1 MELLMKRIAFFFLLM
16 FSINLFSQTKIDSL
30 ENQLKIVNKNE
41 KIDILNELSQ
51 LYYETSPQKT
61 IEYSNQ
67 ALELSQQYN
76 YKDGE
81 VQALKNIGVG
91 NYYLSN
97 YDIALEYYFKSLE
110 ILKEIEDKEGASI
123 ILNNIGVIYWK
134 LFDFEKAL
142 EIYNESLKVMK
153 EFENKEGIA
162 RAQNNIGLIYM
173 TLQNYDKALEY
184 FTKSLTNM
192 EELGNKNNLAYCL
205 NNIGIIYWYL
215 ENYDKSLEYYLRSYT
230 INKEID
236 NKYGIAGS
244 LKNIGGIYVKL
255 EEYDNSIIYLEESLK
270 LAKEI
275 EAKDLIQNIYIA
287 FSELFSVKEDYK
299 KALEYF
305 TLYSLVK
312 DSIFTKESSE
322 RIAEM
327 QTKYET
333 EKKEQEN
340 EILKKDIEIQRLK
353 INKQQN
359 FRNLLLVISVFIL
372 FLAFIIYTLYRSKQK
387 VNIMLNQKNIQIEQ
401 ANKELSEKNK
411 ELEIH
416 REHINLVNQILRHD
430 IKNNLTVINS
440 AVRLFLKDGTK
451 NLIHAIQASVSKS
464 LSLINS
470 MQEIE
475 KFMDSNKKVKLIDLR
490 KVINRVAESH
500 FDFDIDISVTGKAEV
515 LADEAVSSVFDNL
528 FNNAITHG
536 KADKINVEIKQIKND
551 YEVRISD
558 NGLGIPDEIKDK
570 LFDEGFTFGDEGHSG
585 LGLYI
590 VKKKM
595 DSYGG
600 SVSIDDNQPKGTV
613 FILTFRKVG

>member
-1 MELLMKRIAFFFLLM
+1 MKRIAFFFLLM

-30 ENQLKIVNKNE
+30 ENQLIIVNKNE

-51 LYYETSPQKT
+51 LYYELSPQKT
-61 IEYSNQ
+61 IEYSNR
-67 ALELSQQYN
+67 ALELSQQSN
-76 YKDGE
+76 YKEGE
-81 VQALKNIGVG
+81 AQALKNIGTG
-91 NYYLSN
+91 NYFQSN

-110 ILKEIEDKEGASI
+110 ILEEIEDKEGASS
-123 ILNNIGVIYWK
+123 ILNNIGIIYWK

-142 EIYNESLKVMK
+142 EIYNESLKVMR

-173 TLQNYDKALEY
+173 ALQNYDKALEY
-184 FTKSLTNM
+184 FIKSLKIM
-192 EELGNKNNLAYCL
+192 EEVGNKNNTAYCL

-275 EAKDLIQNIYIA
+275 EAKDLIQNIYVA

-305 TLYSLVK
+305 TLYTAVK
-312 DSIFTKESSE
+312 DSIFTSESSE

-340 EILKKDIEIQRLK
+340 EILKKDIEIQRLE

-372 FLAFIIYTLYRSKQK
+372 FLAFIIYTRYRSKQK

-416 REHINLVNQILRHD
+416 REHINLINQILRHD
-430 IKNNLTVINS
+430 IRNNLTVINS

-451 NLIHAIQASVSKS
+451 NLIHAIQANVSKS

-475 KFMDSNKKVKLIDLR
+475 KFMDSNKAVKLIDLR
-490 KVINRVAESH
+490 RVINRVAESH

-551 YEVRISD
+551 CEVRISD

-570 LFDEGFTFGDEGHSG
+570 LFEEGFTFGDEGHSG

-590 VKKKM
+590 VKKTM

-600 SVSIDDNQPKGTV
+600 SVSIEDNQPKGSV
-613 FILTFRKVG
+613 FILTFKKVG

>member
-1 MELLMKRIAFFFLLM
+1 MKKVAFFFLLM
-16 FSINLFSQTKIDSL
+16 LSINLFSQTKIDSL
-30 ENQLKIVNKNE
+30 ETQLKIVNKNE

-51 LYYETSPQKT
+51 LYYEILPQKT
-61 IEYSNQ
+61 IEYSNR
-67 ALELSQQYN
+67 ALELSQQSN
-76 YKDGE
+76 YKEGE
-81 VQALKNIGVG
+81 AQALKNIGTG
-91 NYYLSN
+91 NYYQSN

-110 ILKEIEDKEGASI
+110 ILEEIEDKEGASS
-123 ILNNIGVIYWK
+123 ILNNIGIIYWK
-134 LFDFEKAL
+134 LYDFEKAL
-142 EIYNESLKVMK
+142 EIYNESLKVMRK
-153 EFENKEGIA
+153 FENKEGIA

-184 FTKSLTNM
+184 FIKSLKIM
-192 EELGNKNNLAYCL
+192 EEVGNKNNTAYCL

-215 ENYDKSLEYYLRSYT
+215 ENYDKSLEYYLKSYT

-255 EEYDNSIIYLEESLK
+255 EEYDNSIIYYKESLK

-287 FSELFSVKEDYK
+287 FSELYSVKNDYE

-305 TLYSLVK
+305 TLYTAVK

-340 EILKKDIEIQRLK
+340 EILKKDIEIQRLE
-353 INKQQN
+353 INKQQH
-359 FRNLLLVISVFIL
+359 FRNLLIIISIFIL
-372 FLAFIIYTLYRSKQK
+372 FLTFIIYTRYRSKQK
-387 VNIMLNQKNIQIEQ
+387 VNFILNQKNIQIEQ

-416 REHINLVNQILRHD
+416 REHINLINQILRHD
-430 IKNNLTVINS
+430 IRNNLTVINS

-451 NLIHAIQASVSKS
+451 NLIHAIQANVSKS

-475 KFMDSNKKVKLIDLR
+475 KFMDSNKTVKLIDLR
-490 KVINRVAESH
+490 KVINQVAESH

-515 LADEAVSSVFDNL
+515 LADEAVSSVLDNL

-551 YEVRISD
+551 CEVRISD

-570 LFDEGFTFGDEGHSG
+570 LFEEGFTFGDEGHSG

-590 VKKKM
+590 VKKTM

-600 SVSIDDNQPKGTV
+600 SVSIEDNQPKGTV

>member
-1 MELLMKRIAFFFLLM
+1 MKRIAFFFLLM

-30 ENQLKIVNKNE
+30 ENQLKIVIKTE

-51 LYYETSPQKT
+51 HYCEISPQKT

-123 ILNNIGVIYWK
+123 ILNNIGIIYWK
-134 LFDFEKAL
+134 LSDFEKAL
-142 EIYNESLKVMK
+142 EIYNESLKVME

-173 TLQNYDKALEY
+173 TLQNYDKALGY
-184 FTKSLTNM
+184 FVKSLKIM
-192 EELGNKNNLAYCL
+192 EEVGNKNNIAYCL

-215 ENYDKSLEYYLRSYT
+215 EDYDKSLEYYLRSYT

-244 LKNIGGIYVKL
+244 LKNIGGIYLKL

-275 EAKDLIQNIYIA
+275 EAKDLIQNIYA
-287 FSELFSVKEDYK
+287 SFSELYSVKEDHE

-305 TLYSLVK
+305 TLYTAVK
-312 DSIFTKESSE
+312 DSIFTGESSE
-322 RIAEM
+322 RIEEM

-340 EILKKDIEIQRLK
+340 EILKKDNEIQRLE
-353 INKQQN
+353 INKQQH
-359 FRNLLLVISVFIL
+359 FRNLLIVISVFIL
-372 FLAFIIYTLYRSKQK
+372 FLALIIYARYRSKQK

-401 ANKELSEKNK
+401 TNKELREKNK

-416 REHINLVNQILRHD
+416 REHIKLINQILRHD
-430 IKNNLTVINS
+430 IRNNLTVINS

-451 NLIHAIQASVSKS
+451 NLIHGIQANVSKS

-500 FDFDIDISVTGKAEV
+500 FDFDIDITVTGKAVV
-515 LADEAVSSVFDNL
+515 LADEALSSVFDNL
-528 FNNAITHG
+528 INNAIAHG
-536 KADKINVEIKQIKND
+536 KADKINIEIKKED
-551 YEVRISD
+551 KGCEVRVSD
-558 NGLGIPDEIKDK
+558 NGFGIPDEIKDK
-570 LFDEGFTFGDEGHSG
+570 LFEEGFTFGDEGHSG

-590 VKKKM
+590 VNKTM

-600 SVSIDDNQPKGTV
+600 SVFIENNHPKGTI
-613 FILTFRKVG
+613 FILTFKKVG

>member
-1 MELLMKRIAFFFLLM
+1 MKRIVFFFLLL

-51 LYYETSPQKT
+51 IYYELSPQKT
-61 IEYSNQ
+61 IEYGTR
-67 ALELSQQYN
+67 AFELSQQSN
-76 YKDGE
+76 YKEGE
-81 VQALKNIGVG
+81 AHALKNIGTG
-91 NYYLSN
+91 NYYQSN
-97 YDIALEYYFKSLE
+97 YDISLEFYFKSLK
-110 ILKEIEDKEGASI
+110 IFKEIEDREGASS
-123 ILNNIGVIYWK
+123 ILNNIGIIYWK
-134 LFDFEKAL
+134 LYDFEKAL

-184 FTKSLTNM
+184 FIKSLKIM
-192 EELGNKNNLAYCL
+192 EEVGNRNNLAYCL

-255 EEYDNSIIYLEESLK
+255 EEYDKSIIYFKESLK

-287 FSELFSVKEDYK
+287 FSELFSVKKDYK

-305 TLYSLVK
+305 TLYTVVK

-340 EILKKDIEIQRLK
+340 EILKKNNEIQRLK

-359 FRNLLLVISVFIL
+359 FRNLLIIISVFIL
-372 FLAFIIYTLYRSKQK
+372 FMAFIIYTRYRSKHK
-387 VNIMLNQKNIQIEQ
+387 VNILLNQKNIQIEQ

-416 REHINLVNQILRHD
+416 REHINLINQILRHD
-430 IKNNLTVINS
+430 IRNNLSVINS
-440 AVRLFLKDGTK
+440 AIRLFLKDGNK
-451 NLIHAIQASVSKS
+451 DLIHAIQVSVSKS
-464 LSLINS
+464 LSLINN
-470 MQEIE
+470 MREVE
-475 KFMDSNKKVKLIDLR
+475 EFMTSNKKVKLIDLR
-490 KVINRVAESH
+490 NVINQVAESH
-500 FDFDIDISVTGKAEV
+500 FDFDIDISVSGKAEV
-515 LADEAVSSVFDNL
+515 LADEAVFSVFDNL
-528 FNNAITHG
+528 FNNAIIHG
-536 KADKINVEIKQIKND
+536 KADKINIEIKKNKKGC
-551 YEVRISD
+551 EVRVSD
-558 NGLGIPDEIKDK
+558 NGLGIPKEIKAK
-570 LFDEGFTFGDEGHSG
+570 LFDEGFTFGEKGHTG
-585 LGLYI
+585 IGLYL
-590 VKKKM
+590 VKESIKRW
-595 DSYGG
+595 GG
-600 SVSIDDNQPKGTV
+600 KISVEDNKPVGSV
-613 FILTFRKVG
+613 FILCFKSV

>member
-134 LFDFEKAL
+134 LFNFEKAL

-451 NLIHAIQASVSKS
+451 NLIHAIQANVSKS

-590 VKKKM
+590 VKKTM

-600 SVSIDDNQPKGTV
+600 SVFIKNNHPKGTI
-613 FILTFRKVG
+613 FILTFKKVG

>member
-1 MELLMKRIAFFFLLM
+1 MLMKRIAFFFLLM

-30 ENQLKIVNKNE
+30 ENQLIIVNKNE

-51 LYYETSPQKT
+51 LYYELSPQKT
-61 IEYSNQ
+61 IEYSNR
-67 ALELSQQYN
+67 ALELSQQSN
-76 YKDGE
+76 YKEGE
-81 VQALKNIGVG
+81 AQALKNIGTG
-91 NYYLSN
+91 NYFQSN

-110 ILKEIEDKEGASI
+110 ILEEIEDKEGASS
-123 ILNNIGVIYWK
+123 ILNNIGIIYWK

-142 EIYNESLKVMK
+142 EIYNESLKVMR

-173 TLQNYDKALEY
+173 ALQNYDKALEY
-184 FTKSLTNM
+184 FIKSLKIM
-192 EELGNKNNLAYCL
+192 EEVGNKNNTAYCL

-275 EAKDLIQNIYIA
+275 EAKDLIQNIYVA

-305 TLYSLVK
+305 TLYTAVK
-312 DSIFTKESSE
+312 DSIFTSESSE

-340 EILKKDIEIQRLK
+340 EILKKDIEIQRLE

-372 FLAFIIYTLYRSKQK
+372 FLAFIIYTRYRSKQK

-416 REHINLVNQILRHD
+416 REHINLINQILRHD
-430 IKNNLTVINS
+430 IRNNLTVINS

-451 NLIHAIQASVSKS
+451 NLIHAIQANVSKS

-475 KFMDSNKKVKLIDLR
+475 KFMDSNKAVKLIDLR
-490 KVINRVAESH
+490 RVINRVAESH

-551 YEVRISD
+551 CEVRISD

-570 LFDEGFTFGDEGHSG
+570 LFEEGFTFGDEGHSG

-590 VKKKM
+590 VKKTM

-600 SVSIDDNQPKGTV
+600 SVSIEDNQPKGSV
-613 FILTFRKVG
+613 FILTFKKVG

>member
-1 MELLMKRIAFFFLLM
+1 MKRIAFFFLLM

-123 ILNNIGVIYWK
+123 ILNNIGIIYWK
-134 LFDFEKAL
+134 LSDFEKAL
-142 EIYNESLKVMK
+142 EIYNESLKVME

-173 TLQNYDKALEY
+173 TLQNYDKALGY
-184 FTKSLTNM
+184 FVKSLKIM
-192 EELGNKNNLAYCL
+192 EEVGNKNNIAYCL

-244 LKNIGGIYVKL
+244 LKNIGGIYLKL

-275 EAKDLIQNIYIA
+275 EAKDLIQNIYA
-287 FSELFSVKEDYK
+287 SFSELYSVKEDHE

-305 TLYSLVK
+305 TLYTAVK
-312 DSIFTKESSE
+312 DSIFTGESSE
-322 RIAEM
+322 RIEEM

-359 FRNLLLVISVFIL
+359 FRNLLIVISVFIL
-372 FLAFIIYTLYRSKQK
+372 FLAFVIYTRYRSKQK

-401 ANKELSEKNK
+401 TNKELREKNK

-416 REHINLVNQILRHD
+416 REHIKLINQILRHD
-430 IKNNLTVINS
+430 IRNNLTVINS

-451 NLIHAIQASVSKS
+451 NLIHAIQANVSKS

-500 FDFDIDISVTGKAEV
+500 FDFDIDITVTGKAVV
-515 LADEAVSSVFDNL
+515 LADEALSSVFDNL
-528 FNNAITHG
+528 INNAIAHG
-536 KADKINVEIKQIKND
+536 KADKINIEIKKED
-551 YEVRISD
+551 KGCEVRVSD
-558 NGLGIPDEIKDK
+558 NGFGIPDEIKDK
-570 LFDEGFTFGDEGHSG
+570 LFEEGFTFGDEGHAG

-590 VKKKM
+590 VKKTM

-600 SVSIDDNQPKGTV
+600 SVFIENNHPKGTI
-613 FILTFRKVG
+613 FILMFKKVG

>member
-1 MELLMKRIAFFFLLM
+1 MKKVAFFFLLM
-16 FSINLFSQTKIDSL
+16 LSINLFSQTKIDSL
-30 ENQLKIVNKNE
+30 ETQLKIVNKNE

-61 IEYSNQ
+61 IEYSNR
-67 ALELSQQYN
+67 ALELSQQSN
-76 YKDGE
+76 YKEGE
-81 VQALKNIGVG
+81 AQALKNIGTG
-91 NYYLSN
+91 NYYQSN
-97 YDIALEYYFKSLE
+97 YDISLEYYFKSLE
-110 ILKEIEDKEGASI
+110 IFKELEDKEGASS
-123 ILNNIGVIYWK
+123 ILNNIGIIYWK
-134 LFDFEKAL
+134 LYDFEKAL

-153 EFENKEGIA
+153 EFDNKEGIA
-162 RAQNNIGLIYM
+162 RALNNIGLIHM

-192 EELGNKNNLAYCL
+192 EELGNMNNLAYCL

-255 EEYDNSIIYLEESLK
+255 EEYDNSIIYYKESLK

-287 FSELFSVKEDYK
+287 FSELYSVKNDYE

-305 TLYSLVK
+305 TLYTAVK

-340 EILKKDIEIQRLK
+340 EILKKDIEIQRLE
-353 INKQQN
+353 INKQQH
-359 FRNLLLVISVFIL
+359 FRNLLIIISIFIL
-372 FLAFIIYTLYRSKQK
+372 FLTFIIYTRYRSKQK
-387 VNIMLNQKNIQIEQ
+387 VNFILNQKNIQIEQ

-416 REHINLVNQILRHD
+416 REHINLINQILRHD
-430 IKNNLTVINS
+430 IRNNLAVINS
-440 AVRLFLKDGTK
+440 AVRLFLKDGNK
-451 NLIHAIQASVSKS
+451 DLIHAIQANVSKS
-464 LSLINS
+464 LSLINN
-470 MQEIE
+470 MREVE
-475 KFMDSNKKVKLIDLR
+475 KFMTGNKKATLIDLR

-515 LADEAVSSVFDNL
+515 LADEAISSVIDNL
-528 FNNAITHG
+528 CNNAIAHG
-536 KADKINVEIKQIKND
+536 KADKISIEIKKNKNGC
-551 YEVRISD
+551 EVRISD
-558 NGLGIPDEIKDK
+558 NGLGIPEEIKAK
-570 LFDEGFTFGDEGHSG
+570 LFDEGFTFGEKGHSG

-590 VKKKM
+590 VKKIM
-595 DSYGG
+595 DGYGG
-600 SVSIDDNQPKGTV
+600 SIRVEDNQPKGTV
-613 FILTFRKVG
+613 FILTFIKVG

>member
-1 MELLMKRIAFFFLLM
+1 MEMFMKRIAFFFLLM
-16 FSINLFSQTKIDSL
+16 FSINLFTQTKIDSL
-30 ENQLKIVNKNE
+30 ETQLKIVTKNE

-51 LYYETSPQKT
+51 LYYEISPQKT
-61 IEYSNQ
+61 IEYSNR
-67 ALELSQQYN
+67 ALELSQQSN
-76 YKDGE
+76 YKEGE
-81 VQALKNIGVG
+81 AQALKNIGTG
-91 NYYLSN
+91 NYYQSN

-110 ILKEIEDKEGASI
+110 IFKELEDKEGAST
-123 ILNNIGVIYWK
+123 ILNNIGIIYWK
-134 LFDFEKAL
+134 LYDFEKAL

-153 EFENKEGIA
+153 EFDNKEGIA
-162 RAQNNIGLIYM
+162 RALNNIGLIHM

-184 FTKSLTNM
+184 FLQSLNIVQ
-192 EELGNKNNLAYCL
+192 EVGNKNIIAYCL

-255 EEYDNSIIYLEESLK
+255 EEYDNSIIYYKESLK

-275 EAKDLIQNIYIA
+275 EAKDLIQNIYVA
-287 FSELFSVKEDYK
+287 FSELYSVKNDYE

-305 TLYSLVK
+305 TLYAAVK

-359 FRNLLLVISVFIL
+359 LRNLLIVISVFIL

-387 VNIMLNQKNIQIEQ
+387 VNFILNQKNIQIEQ

-416 REHINLVNQILRHD
+416 REHINLINQILRHD
-430 IKNNLTVINS
+430 IRNNLTVINS
-440 AVRLFLKDGTK
+440 AVRLFLKDGTRDM
-451 NLIHAIQASVSKS
+451 IHEIQVSVSKS
-464 LSLINS
+464 LSLINN
-470 MQEIE
+470 MREVE
-475 KFMDSNKKVKLIDLR
+475 KFMSGNKKVKLIDLR
-490 KVINRVAESH
+490 EVINQVAESH
-500 FDFDIDISVTGKAEV
+500 FDFDIDISVSGKAEV
-515 LADEAVSSVFDNL
+515 LADEAISSVIDNL
-528 FNNAITHG
+528 FNNAIAHG
-536 KADKINVEIKQIKND
+536 KADKISIEIKKD
-551 YEVRISD
+551 KKGCEVRVSD
-558 NGLGIPDEIKDK
+558 NGLGIPKEIKAK
-570 LFDEGFTFGDEGHSG
+570 LFDEGFTFGEKGHSG

-590 VKKKM
+590 VKKIM
-595 DSYGG
+595 DGYGG
-600 SVSIDDNQPKGTV
+600 SIRVEDNQPKGTV
-613 FILTFRKVG
+613 FILTFMKVG